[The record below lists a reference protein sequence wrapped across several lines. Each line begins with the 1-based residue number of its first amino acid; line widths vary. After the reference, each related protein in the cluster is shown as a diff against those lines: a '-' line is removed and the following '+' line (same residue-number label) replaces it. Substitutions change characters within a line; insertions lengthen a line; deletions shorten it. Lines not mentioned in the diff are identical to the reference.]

1 MSEAPPSDEPPVPE
15 PAPKKR
21 RKKARAPDPTEGGG
35 AESAPPAEN
44 PNPDPGAAEAPPDRR
59 PARKP
64 IAEERPRV
72 DDGRSDIE
80 RLYTRLGEIEQA
92 AQGQEWDKERPWRRS
107 THLWEEDGLPI
118 LDLHDLGSKLA
129 RRAVEIS
136 AGEARDLRAA
146 AVGYITGQGKHS
158 KGMPV
163 LGKVVT
169 DAVTARIRADGGRL
183 RPLGPGRLV
192 YIQDPARA
200 PRRATGQLGLG
211 SWLIIAMILA
221 LLLWVC
227 SGTPGIGR

>member
-1 MSEAPPSDEPPVPE
+1 MPEAPPSDEPPSPE
-15 PAPKKR
+15 ATPKKR
-21 RKKARAPDPTEGGG
+21 RRKPRAADTTEGGD
-35 AESAPPAEN
+35 AESAATAEN
-44 PNPDPGAAEAPPDRR
+44 PKPDPVTPEPPPERR
-59 PARKP
+59 AARKP
-64 IAEERPRV
+64 IPEERPRV
-72 DDGRSDIE
+72 DDGRTDIE
-80 RLYTRLGEIEQA
+80 RLYARLGEIEQA
-92 AQGQEWDKERPWRRS
+92 AQGQDWDKERPWRRA
-107 THLWEEDGLPI
+107 THLWDEDGLPI
-118 LDLHDLGSKLA
+118 LDLHDLSSKLA

-169 DAVTARIRADGGRL
+169 DAVAARIRADGGRL